1 LTDDDSFSGRVRR
14 YAQVSRAMGGLAA
27 RLAGERYLGISVD
40 RERHAADL
48 KAALGGIKGPLMK
61 VAQLL
66 ATIPDALP
74 KEYVNELI
82 QLQANAPAMGWP
94 FVRRRMA
101 GELGPDWRTR
111 FRDFE
116 RTAAR
121 AASLGQVHRA
131 TALDGIALACKL
143 QYPDMASAV
152 EADLRQLK
160 LAMGLYERYDR
171 AVTTAEI
178 HAEIAERLREELDYE
193 REAAHMRLY
202 RAILGAEPGVAVP
215 KPLPELSTKRL
226 LTMTWLD
233 GAPILDTAA
242 AAVARRNEVALRM
255 FRIWYAPFYHYG
267 VIHGD
272 PHLGNYTVAP
282 DGVVNLLDFGC
293 VRVFRASFVR
303 GVIDLYHALERG
315 DRDLAVSAYQ
325 RWGFGDLS
333 REMIDVLNR
342 WALYVY
348 GPLLDDRARR
358 IQEKGNGDDGAAV
371 VESVHRDIRRLG
383 GVRPPREFVFM
394 DRAAIGLG
402 SVFMHLKAE
411 INWHRLFHEL
421 IEDFDE
427 AALAARQ
434 RAALEAA
441 GVPLPIEPQV
451 SPSPPRRGRR
461 RAPPQNQP
469 GDRA

>member
-1 LTDDDSFSGRVRR
+1 MTDDNSLTGRVRR
-14 YAQVSRAMGGLAA
+14 YAQVSTAMGGLAA
-27 RLAGERYLGISVD
+27 RLAGERYLGLNLD
-40 RERHAADL
+40 RGRHAAEL
-48 KAALGGIKGPLMK
+48 KAVLGGIKGPLMK

-66 ATIPDALP
+66 ATIPEALP
-74 KEYVNELI
+74 KEYVQELV
-82 QLQANAPAMGWP
+82 QLQADAPAMGWP

-101 GELGPDWRTR
+101 GELGADWRSR
-111 FRDFE
+111 FGEFD

-131 TALDGIALACKL
+131 TALDGTALACKL

-160 LAMGLYERYDR
+160 LAMSIYERYDR

-178 HAEIAERLREELDYE
+178 HAEIADRLREELDYT

-202 RAILGAEPGVAVP
+202 GRILRGEPGVALPVP
-215 KPLPELSTKRL
+215 VPELSTNRL

-233 GAPILDTAA
+233 GAPILDTAKA
-242 AAVARRNEVALRM
+242 SLEDRNQIALRM
-255 FRIWYAPFYHYG
+255 FRIWYVPFYYFG

-282 DGVVNLLDFGC
+282 DQTVNLLDFGC
-293 VRVFRASFVR
+293 IRVFRASFVR
-303 GVIDLYHALERG
+303 GVIDLYHALQRG
-315 DRDLAVSAYQ
+315 DRDLAVHAYKS
-325 RWGFGDLS
+325 WGFGNLS
-333 REMIDVLNR
+333 SEIIEVLNR
-342 WALYVY
+342 WARYVY
-348 GPLLDDRARR
+348 GPLLDDRARL
-358 IQEKGNGDDGAAV
+358 IQEKASGVDGAAV

-402 SVFMHLKAE
+402 SVFLHLKAE

-427 AALAARQ
+427 AELAARQ
-434 RAALEAA
+434 QAALQAA
-441 GVPLPIEPQV
+441 GVPDGGRPAPKRQE
-451 SPSPPRRGRR
+451 RGQKRL
-461 RAPPQNQP
+461 
-469 GDRA
+469 